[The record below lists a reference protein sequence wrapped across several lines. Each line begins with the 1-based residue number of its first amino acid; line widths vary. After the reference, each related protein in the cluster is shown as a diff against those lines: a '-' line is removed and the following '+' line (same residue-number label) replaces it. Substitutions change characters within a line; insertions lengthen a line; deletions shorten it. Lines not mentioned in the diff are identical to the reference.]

1 VHTGGV
7 ERQRH
12 VETIVNQQGH
22 AIRGESCLETCPQGV
37 EVAGA
42 KVFLA
47 QLDSARTSMSG
58 GGDNFLQG
66 PPRCLLAVRD
76 HIETKIDAGW
86 LRRHA

>member
-1 VHTGGV
+1 
-7 ERQRH
+7 
-12 VETIVNQQGH
+12 
-22 AIRGESCLETCPQGV
+22 
-37 EVAGA
+37 
-42 KVFLA
+42 
-47 QLDSARTSMSG
+47 MSG